1 MSKWILPEDRLPKDG
16 ESVLVTISAGT
27 EYAGSISRVDD
38 VFMAVY
44 AERDPD
50 IWDDRNHFVL
60 WDPEATNLTS
70 EILAWMPMPEAYS
83 PLEDK

>member
-44 AERDPD
+44 EERDPD